1 MFGKWC
7 GELFGVAYWLCA
19 SSLLDRRRRD
29 ERRADF
35 RSLALL
41 RTVCTFTCGSA
52 LLTISTA
59 FNALSLHAICTAAW
73 VAIAAVIAF
82 PFASLRTF
90 GNLKWL
96 GYVAVVSILVS
107 IFTVVIAVG
116 LADRPALAPP
126 APEPYDL
133 GVRAFG
139 SPSFAEGMSAVSSI
153 FFAFTGTSSL
163 CVHPSL
169 QRASPVV
176 VS

>member
-1 MFGKWC
+1 MRRA
-7 GELFGVAYWLCA
+7 L
-19 SSLLDRRRRD
+19 RRRVLALCVLPTLEPLLALPD
-29 ERRADF
+29 AP
-35 RSLALL
+35 SLA
-41 RTVCTFTCGSA
+41 TVCTFTCGSA

-126 APEPYDL
+126 APEPFDL

-163 CVHPSL
+163 CVPLPLSNDPA
-169 QRASPVV
+169 RR
-176 VS
+176 